1 MLRKIIVSSIIVASA
16 GVSVC
21 SDTPEIAP
29 EYQAP
34 DTVAALIAEA
44 PAPELSDSLAAL
56 PFYRKGIIGK
66 VYDYFDSSN
75 DVHEE
80 KDFDIS
86 FIGGPYYSSDT
97 KFGLAL
103 VAAGQYRQDK
113 EDKSIPMSDV
123 SLTARATTSA
133 FFELSLD
140 GNHIF
145 PRDRQ
150 RLTYSVSISYVRSHF
165 WGIGYDMASNND
177 NDSKYKYVCS
187 RANATY
193 FWRIGKRF
201 YIGPQATFDYINGSD
216 FEKPWLLEGESDR
229 TFNVGLGFAA
239 QFDTRDNLTAPTHG
253 VSLRIDQRFNPRFL
267 ANKYAFS
274 LTELTLSTYSP
285 LWKGGVLAFQY
296 HTRLTYGNTPWGLLS
311 TFGGSHNMRGYF
323 EGRYRDKMEMDATL
337 ELRQHVWRRNGVVAW
352 FGAGSVF
359 PKFSALR
366 ARMVLP
372 SWGVGYRW
380 EFKKNMNVRV
390 DVGFG
395 RHEKSLNFSINEAF

>member
-1 MLRKIIVSSIIVASA
+1 MLRKIIVSSILIVAA
-16 GVSVC
+16 SVYTWA
-21 SDTPEIAP
+21 DTPEIISEIQP
-29 EYQAP
+29 T
-34 DTVAALIAEA
+34 DTIT
-44 PAPELSDSLAAL
+44 DL

-75 DVHEE
+75 DLHEE

-103 VAAGQYRQDK
+103 VAAGQYRH
-113 EDKSIPMSDV
+113 DKSDKTIPMSDV

-165 WGIGYDMASNND
+165 WGIGYDMGVNNA
-177 NDSKYKYVCS
+177 NDSKYKYICS

-216 FEKPWLLEGESDR
+216 FEKPWLLDGESDR

-253 VSLRIDQRFNPRFL
+253 VSLRLDQRFNPRFL

-274 LTELTLSTYSP
+274 LTELTLSTYTP
-285 LWKGGVLAFQY
+285 MWKGSVLAFQY

-352 FGAGSVF
+352 IGAGSVF
-359 PKFSALR
+359 PEFSALR
-366 ARMVLP
+366 ARMILP
-372 SWGVGYRW
+372 SWGFGYRW

-395 RHEKSLNFSINEAF
+395 RHEWGLNFSINEAF